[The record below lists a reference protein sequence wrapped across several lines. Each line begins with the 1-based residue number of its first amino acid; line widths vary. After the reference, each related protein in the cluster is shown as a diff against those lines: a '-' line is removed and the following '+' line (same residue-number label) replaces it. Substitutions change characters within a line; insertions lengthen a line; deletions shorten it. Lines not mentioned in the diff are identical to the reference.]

1 MFQFRRFPSYTYV
14 FSIWW
19 QMIGL
24 PDCSIRKSADHHVFA
39 IPRSLSQLIT
49 SFIGSQCQGI
59 RPAPFLTWPFL
70 RAKIP
75 LFSRIILSSFSYLS
89 AIVVFYPL
97 TKIKLISLN
106 FCKTLLCFCL
116 PLLSRLIQ
124 FSRFSKVSS
133 PYLYDVV
140 GSNGFEPSTSRL
152 SGARSSLLSYEPMYH
167 WRVALVVEMKRFELS
182 TSCVQGRRSPNWAT
196 PPCFESPH
204 CFPEDPQNWTT
215 KFS

>member
-1 MFQFRRFPSYTYV
+1 MYLPFPAAY
-14 FSIWW
+14 
-19 QMIGL
+19 
-24 PDCSIRKSADHHVFA
+24 
-39 IPRSLSQLIT
+39 RSLSRPSSAPSAKAFALRPF
-49 SFIGSQCQGI
+49 SLDLFI
-59 RPAPFLTWPFL
+59 

-97 TKIKLISLN
+97 TKIKYSLN

-182 TSCVQGRRSPNWAT
+182 TSCVQGRRSPN
-196 PPCFESPH
+196 
-204 CFPEDPQNWTT
+204 
-215 KFS
+215 

>member
-1 MFQFRRFPSYTYV
+1 MYLPFPAAY
-14 FSIWW
+14 
-19 QMIGL
+19 
-24 PDCSIRKSADHHVFA
+24 
-39 IPRSLSQLIT
+39 RSLSRPSSAPSAKAFALRPF
-49 SFIGSQCQGI
+49 SLDLFI
-59 RPAPFLTWPFL
+59 

-106 FCKTLLCFCL
+106 FCKTLLCFL
-116 PLLSRLIQ
+116 FTSSIASYSV
-124 FSRFSKVSS
+124 FKVLQGLS

-167 WRVALVVEMKRFELS
+167 RRLALVVEMKRFELS
-182 TSCVQGRRSPNWAT
+182 TSCVQGRRSPN
-196 PPCFESPH
+196 
-204 CFPEDPQNWTT
+204 
-215 KFS
+215 

>member
-1 MFQFRRFPSYTYV
+1 MYLPFPAAY
-14 FSIWW
+14 
-19 QMIGL
+19 
-24 PDCSIRKSADHHVFA
+24 
-39 IPRSLSQLIT
+39 RSLS
-49 SFIGSQCQGI
+49 
-59 RPAPFLTWPFL
+59 RPSSAPSAKAFALRPFSL
-70 RAKIP
+70 DLFSRSIP
-75 LFSRIILSSFSYLS
+75 LYSRIILSSFSYLS

-97 TKIKLISLN
+97 TKIKYYSLN

-182 TSCVQGRRSPNWAT
+182 TSCVQGRRSPN
-196 PPCFESPH
+196 
-204 CFPEDPQNWTT
+204 
-215 KFS
+215 

>member
-1 MFQFRRFPSYTYV
+1 MLHSEICGSPCICHS
-14 FSIWW
+14 
-19 QMIGL
+19 
-24 PDCSIRKSADHHVFA
+24 P
-39 IPRSLSQLIT
+39 QLIAAYRVLRRLPVPRH
-49 SFIGSQCQGI
+49 SPCALSH
-59 RPAPFLTWPFL
+59 LTFYSL
-70 RAKIP
+70 QIP
-75 LFSRIILSSFSYLS
+75 LVSRIILSSFSYLS

-97 TKIKLISLN
+97 TKIKKLSLN

-167 WRVALVVEMKRFELS
+167 RRVALVVEMKRFELS
-182 TSCVQGRRSPNWAT
+182 TSCVQGRRSPN
-196 PPCFESPH
+196 
-204 CFPEDPQNWTT
+204 
-215 KFS
+215 